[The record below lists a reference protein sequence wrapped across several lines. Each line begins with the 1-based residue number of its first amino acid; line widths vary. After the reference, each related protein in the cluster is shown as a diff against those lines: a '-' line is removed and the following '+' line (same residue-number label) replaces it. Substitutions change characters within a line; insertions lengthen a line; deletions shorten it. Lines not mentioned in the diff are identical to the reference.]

1 MEVSPSTLEFK
12 GSFTKPTTEYLTLSN
27 TSSSPL
33 AFKVK
38 TTAPKLYCVRPN
50 ASVVAPGATIKVS
63 IILQGF
69 SSPLPKDFK
78 CKDKFL
84 IVSLPCPDLDDVS
97 KVGEI
102 WSSLEAKYKEQL
114 VSKKLRVSY
123 IITDEEEAPEAPTSS
138 SGAAAAAAA
147 APVEQKS
154 VPTNGQSKSV
164 PETSSSAPVTGAVAG
179 AVTGAAASAAAAVGL
194 SEKPADN
201 LQKELD
207 ASNAQVNNLS
217 EKLDSNESPVPKA
230 NAPSTSSQQEPVTGV
245 SLPFAVIL
253 ILIAFLLGWLI
264 F

>member
-1 MEVSPSTLEFK
+1 MEVSPNNLEFK
-12 GSFTKPTTEYLTLSN
+12 GSFTKPTTEYLTLTNS
-27 TSSSPL
+27 TTSPL

-50 ASVVAPGATIKVS
+50 ASVVAPGAVVKVS

-102 WSSLEAKYKEQL
+102 WSSLEAKFKEQL

-123 IITDEEEAPEAPTSS
+123 IITDEDELAASGT
-138 SGAAAAAAA
+138 GAAASS
-147 APVEQKS
+147 APTEQKT
-154 VPTNGQSKSV
+154 PATNGAQSKSV
-164 PETSSSAPVTGAVAG
+164 PVSSVPVAA
-179 AVTGAAASAAAAVGL
+179 AGAAAATAPAAVEL
-194 SEKPADN
+194 ADKSNNDN

-207 ASNAQVNNLS
+207 ASNAEVNNLS

-253 ILIAFLLGWLI
+253 ILLAFLLGWLI